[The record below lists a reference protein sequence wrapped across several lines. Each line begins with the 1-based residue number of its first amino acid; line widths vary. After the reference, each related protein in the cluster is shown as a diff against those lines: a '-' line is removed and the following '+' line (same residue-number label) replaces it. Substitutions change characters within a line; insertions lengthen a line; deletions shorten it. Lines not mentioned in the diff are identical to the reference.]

1 MADRSGERFD
11 SNIGAILPHVN
22 EPLYPSPLNGC
33 GPPPGPS
40 GKGYFGRR
48 LVLARFVWRTHTE
61 VVPAVVLWSEKGRV
75 CVEWEPRPG
84 APKRVTRL
92 PAEDVRPRLRFR

>member
-1 MADRSGERFD
+1 MVDDR
-11 SNIGAILPHVN
+11 
-22 EPLYPSPLNGC
+22 LYPLPLNAC

-40 GKGYFGRR
+40 GKGYSGRR
-48 LVLARFVWRTHTE
+48 LVLARLVWRTHTE
-61 VVPAVVLWSEKGRV
+61 VIPAVVLWRENGRV

-84 APKRVTRL
+84 GPKRLTWL